1 MNPANAKSVV
11 LTSIAATGALSIF
24 RRVSAGDVPDVPR
37 VVIGS
42 FGAAIILLYASDAAP
57 SLAAGIAA
65 LILAGSVFGNGPQ
78 VWQALSNGRL
88 APKNRK
94 PSKVP
99 TP

>member
-1 MNPANAKSVV
+1 MNSADARQVV
-11 LTSIAATGALSIF
+11 LTSIAATGTLSVF

-42 FGAAIILLYASDAAP
+42 FGAAILLMYAADFAP
-57 SLAAGIAA
+57 SLAAGIAL

-78 VWQALSNGRL
+78 LWTALSTGRL

-94 PSKVP
+94 PSKA